1 MQGPKIPATKNI
13 TFIPTY
19 TYAILMRVFL
29 KKKSVGTLI
38 APASEILLQQLLLLG
53 KERESK
59 ELKQKVITLR

>member
-29 KKKSVGTLI
+29 KKKCRYFNSPCFRNTTAAI
-38 APASEILLQQLLLLG
+38 AFAG
-53 KERESK
+53 KRERESK